1 MLNDIVFEISLL
13 ALVFSDQKRTSFR
26 SLRSENV
33 NINRTDS
40 LTEKGCMGLGD
51 LAKNYHMK
59 QTIINRGPN
68 KRFTVVRY
76 NLKYSEILSP

>member
-1 MLNDIVFEISLL
+1 
-13 ALVFSDQKRTSFR
+13 
-26 SLRSENV
+26 
-33 NINRTDS
+33 
-40 LTEKGCMGLGD
+40 MGLGD